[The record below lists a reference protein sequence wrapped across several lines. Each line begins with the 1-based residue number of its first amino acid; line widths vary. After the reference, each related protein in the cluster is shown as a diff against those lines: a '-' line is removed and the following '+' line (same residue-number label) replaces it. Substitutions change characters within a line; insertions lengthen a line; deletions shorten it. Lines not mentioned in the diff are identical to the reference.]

1 MRKRAIGPDAVVIDD
16 LLDKETFAA
25 MGSELANGRY
35 ESVHS
40 RGWDKAWRVG
50 DGVPLRGGAVYYDP
64 FGAVDRPGARYPTSS
79 VVDTFIDALRALA
92 AQHPE
97 VVGREG
103 RDWRTIFLSPWLYP
117 VGSALSL
124 HLDGGAYAG
133 AFTYFAHPTWG
144 MHWGG
149 ELVLLDDD
157 DDFVTPGAQL
167 GVTGW
172 LRRDEVGP
180 ALGTCVF
187 ARPNRLALLGPQRPH
202 LIHRVDL
209 NAGDHVRTSLA
220 GFFLRA

>member
-1 MRKRAIGPDAVVIDD
+1 MTSRAIGSDAVVVDD
-16 LLDKETFAA
+16 VLEMPAFQAL
-25 MGSELANGRY
+25 GRELADGRY
-35 ESVHS
+35 ESVHA

-50 DGVPLRGGAVYYDP
+50 DGAPLRGGPVYYDP
-64 FGAVDRPGARYPTSS
+64 TGAVDRPGARYPTSS

-117 VGSALSL
+117 RGSALSL
-124 HLDGGAYAG
+124 HRDGGAYSG

-144 MHWGG
+144 FHWGG
-149 ELVLLDDD
+149 ELVLLGDDD
-157 DDFVTPGAQL
+157 SASARAQL
-167 GVTGW
+167 GTTGW
-172 LRRDEVGP
+172 LQPDEVGT

-202 LIHRVDL
+202 LIHRVDT

-220 GFFLRA
+220 GFFLRG